1 MPPVSLGCSS
11 CYNERGCGV
20 TSGLAFVGGTGPW
33 MWGWRLEVPLS
44 SFASSWSQEKI
55 TRCHAWAQQSSH
67 AGVCCNCEEREACW
81 KLSLHYQA
89 DFGGNPG
96 WTALARL
103 KNGRDKLKFKLF
115 CLQGCKLCSVLRQAV
130 SELHPYFSCG
140 TPWLTSP
147 SVGCLNHHMG
157 CWEEVEKSLA
167 GWGNCSVTGGDNFF
181 WVCWHQLSLS
191 KPWRHFLYR

>member
-1 MPPVSLGCSS
+1 MGSLQGLPLWE
-11 CYNERGCGV
+11 ERGHECE
-20 TSGLAFVGGTGPW
+20 VGGW
-33 MWGWRLEVPLS
+33 KFLS
-44 SFASSWSQEKI
+44 ALLPAAGARKRSPGAMLGHSRAAMLGFAA
-55 TRCHAWAQQSSH
+55 TVR
-67 AGVCCNCEEREACW
+67 RETCW

-140 TPWLTSP
+140 TP
-147 SVGCLNHHMG
+147 
-157 CWEEVEKSLA
+157 
-167 GWGNCSVTGGDNFF
+167 
-181 WVCWHQLSLS
+181 
-191 KPWRHFLYR
+191 